1 MGDPRPPEE
10 VIEHYQ
16 EHRPERSR
24 LSGPQGRIEL
34 ARTQE
39 ILSRYLPSP
48 PLRILDVGGATATY
62 SAWLA
67 SQGHDVH
74 LIDPVEDQVDEARER
89 AGSPP
94 LFTAAVGDA
103 RALDQPDGS
112 CDTVLLFGPLY
123 HLVERPDRIQA
134 LKEATRVLK
143 PGGLL
148 FGAAISRFAS
158 LMDGLARGFIF
169 DPRFR
174 RIVDQDLEDGQHRN
188 PTGRPEW
195 FTTAFFHHPAE
206 VAEEAEDAGLRV
218 CEVLGLEGLAGWL
231 SDLVG
236 RWSDRPTRETIMY
249 SAQAIESEACLLG
262 LSAHLLLVANGPSD

>member
-1 MGDPRPPEE
+1 MGDSGRAEE
-10 VIEHYQ
+10 VIEHYR

-39 ILSRYLPSP
+39 ILSRYLPST
-48 PLRILDVGGATATY
+48 PLRILDVGGATGTY

-74 LIDPVEDQVDEARER
+74 LIDPVEDQVSEARER

-112 CDTVLLFGPLY
+112 CDAVLLFGPLY

-134 LKEATRVLK
+134 LRETGRVLK

-158 LMDGLARGFIF
+158 LMDGLARGFMF

-174 RIVDQDLEDGQHRN
+174 RIVEQDLKDGQHRN
-188 PTGRPEW
+188 PTDRPEW
-195 FTTAFFHHPAE
+195 FTTAFLHYPSE
-206 VAEEAEDAGLRV
+206 VAQEAEEAGLHV

-231 SDLVG
+231 SNLAD
-236 RWSDRPTRETIMY
+236 RWSDRPARETILY
-249 SAQAIESEACLLG
+249 SARAVEREACLLG

>member
-1 MGDPRPPEE
+1 MEDPLPAKE
-10 VIEHYQ
+10 VMAHYQ

-48 PLRILDVGGATATY
+48 PLRILDVGGATGVY

-74 LIDPVEDQVDEARER
+74 LIGPVKDQVDQARDR

-112 CDTVLLFGPLY
+112 CDAALLFGPLY
-123 HLVERPDRIQA
+123 HLVERPGRIQA
-134 LKEATRVLK
+134 LKEAARVLR

-188 PTGRPEW
+188 PTDRPEW
-195 FTTAFFHHPAE
+195 FTTAFFHHPSE
-206 VAEEAEDAGLRV
+206 VAQEAEEAGLHV
-218 CEVLGLEGLAGWL
+218 CEVLGLEGLVGWL
-231 SDLVG
+231 SDLVD
-236 RWSDRPTRETIMY
+236 RWSDRSARETILY
-249 SAQAIESEACLLG
+249 TARAIEREACLLG
-262 LSAHLLLVANGPSD
+262 LSAHLLLVANAPSD